1 MSKEAA
7 IKTLGCGMLKVESEA
22 DEASIPPRKGQA
34 DSGALCS
41 MTIQEMIK
49 KAGDTM
55 TLAAQAFADRG
66 QKSYTTEM
74 HAACAGKAIAGVQA
88 AKVKELTD
96 SAQSDTDM
104 LLTAA
109 ELAAMFHALYNQSAW
124 RQKFEKAGVFAAATK
139 RATTFEEYAAQ
150 LDEEGV

>member
-1 MSKEAA
+1 
-7 IKTLGCGMLKVESEA
+7 
-22 DEASIPPRKGQA
+22 
-34 DSGALCS
+34 
-41 MTIQEMIK
+41 MIK

-74 HAACAGKAIAGVQA
+74 HAACAGKAIESVQA
-88 AKVKELTD
+88 AKEA
-96 SAQSDTDM
+96 AQAGQTERKP
-104 LLTAA
+104 LTAA
-109 ELAAMFHALYNQSAW
+109 EFAALFHALYNQSAW

-139 RATTFEEYAAQ
+139 RATTFEGLMAE

>member
-1 MSKEAA
+1 
-7 IKTLGCGMLKVESEA
+7 MLKVESEA

-34 DSGALCS
+34 DSGVLCS

-66 QKSYTTEM
+66 QKAYTTEM
-74 HAACAGKAIAGVQA
+74 HAACAGKAISNAIQELPDDPVVDDAGNEIGKATVVA
-88 AKVKELTD
+88 AL
-96 SAQSDTDM
+96 
-104 LLTAA
+104 
-109 ELAAMFHALYNQSAW
+109 FHALYNQSAW
-124 RQKFEKAGVFAAATK
+124 RQKFEKAKVFEPATK
-139 RATTFEEYAAQ
+139 RATTFEGLMAE